1 MSGPLAASAFSSNPL
16 WYTTRS
22 TAVVGLVL
30 LTLGAVLG
38 VAVLVS

>member
-30 LTLGAVLG
+30 LTIGAVLG